1 MTRNPGVAFV
11 LSIVLAILI
20 ALLLAVA
27 LAAATPAAPLP
38 PNELGRVMILEYHK
52 IDYPEERWTRTP
64 ENFRRDLE
72 TLYARRYRLASLGA
86 LVERKVTVP
95 AGTTP
100 VVLIFDDS
108 SPGQFRYI
116 EKNGAPVID
125 PKSGVGIL
133 EAFVREHPDFGRA
146 ATFYVLPGAS
156 RPNRLFDQPEYETRK
171 LRYLVEQ
178 GYEIGN
184 HTLWHANLGKY
195 PESTVRA
202 QIGEAQ
208 VWIQRHVPDYR
219 TRTIALPHGVYPK
232 ETAWALS
239 GTAKGT
245 TYRHDAIL
253 MVAGGAAASPFS
265 RNFDPTH
272 LPRIQAVEKD
282 LAYWL
287 GYFEKNPHERF
298 VSDGDVAAITV
309 PTAIRDRLRRDLP
322 RDLRVIER

>member
-1 MTRNPGVAFV
+1 MTRKLGVAFV
-11 LSIVLAILI
+11 LSIALAVAI
-20 ALLLAVA
+20 ALLLAAA
-27 LAAATPAAPLP
+27 LASSATDPSLP

-72 TLYARRYRLASLGA
+72 TLYARGYRLASLTA
-86 LVERKVTVP
+86 LLEGKVTVP

-100 VVLIFDDS
+100 VVLTFDDS
-108 SPGQFRYI
+108 SPGQFRYL
-116 EKNGAPVID
+116 EKDGGLVID

-133 EAFVREHPDFGRA
+133 ESFIRERPDFGRA

-156 RPNRLFDQPEYETRK
+156 RPNRLFDQPQYETQK

-195 PESTVRA
+195 PEPTVRA

-232 ETAWALS
+232 DVSWVVS

-253 MVAGGAAASPFS
+253 MVAGGAAPSPFS
-265 RNFDPTH
+265 RNFDPLR
-272 LPRIQAVEKD
+272 LPRIQAVD
-282 LAYWL
+282 RDFGYWL
-287 GYFEKNPHERF
+287 GYFDKNPHERF
-298 VSDGDVAAITV
+298 VSDGNPTAITV
-309 PTAIRDRLRRDLP
+309 PPASRDRLRKDLP
-322 RDLRVIER
+322 RDVRVIER